1 MQGRIF
7 GMRHHTELTVTRFY
21 AYFTVFYSNIVTS
34 MDNSELS

>member
-7 GMRHHTELTVTRFY
+7 GMSHDTELTVTRFY
-21 AYFTVFYSNIVTS
+21 AFFTVFYNNIVTS